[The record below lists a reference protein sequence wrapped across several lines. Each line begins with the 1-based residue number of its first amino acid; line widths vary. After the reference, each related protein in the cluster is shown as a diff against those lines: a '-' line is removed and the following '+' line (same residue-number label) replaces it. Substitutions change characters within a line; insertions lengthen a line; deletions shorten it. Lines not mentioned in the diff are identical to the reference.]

1 MSCSRDP
8 GCDPTGALAP
18 EKREVR
24 LWLPLVPVKDVES
37 AGKSTE
43 ESVGK
48 STEEDENAVGSTE
61 AACTESGEVTA
72 LQVAGRTPPSKTG
85 PTSYWW
91 W

>member
-8 GCDPTGALAP
+8 GCDPTGALVP

-24 LWLPLVPVKDVES
+24 LWPPLAPARDV
-37 AGKSTE
+37 

-48 STEEDENAVGSTE
+48 STEESVVKSTEEDENVVVSTE

-72 LQVAGRTPPSKTG
+72 LQAAGKTPPSKTG